1 MIVRRSGEQEPESEM
16 GSKCEIIL
24 AAADAVTDQLAVA
37 AAAGISGAAGMALP
51 MMGRSRPVLIRR
63 SAAAARCVL
72 VIASIV

>member
-63 SAAAARCVL
+63 SAAARCVL